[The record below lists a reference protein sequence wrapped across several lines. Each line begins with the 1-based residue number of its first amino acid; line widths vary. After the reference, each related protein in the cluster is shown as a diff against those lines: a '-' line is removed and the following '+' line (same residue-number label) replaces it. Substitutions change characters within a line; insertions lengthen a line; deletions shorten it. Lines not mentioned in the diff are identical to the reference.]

1 MAGQEITMQN
11 IPHCCLDMLA
21 VQYKEVVFFSGEK
34 EDSLS
39 SNFLTLASW
48 WRYLQGL
55 YFISEFGTKVTNSR
69 YDYSSSRSYR
79 NLFLNVSLPYL
90 AILIPPSAFP
100 NFPKTLPLDSHQ
112 AALGQQHHLLAR
124 TEKSW
129 TQHPFLF
136 FDKKFSISV
145 GCFSHV
151 KFLTFAHHAFSH
163 TSYVH
168 CSLSRMLLWP
178 VSPGQFRNPGLNI
191 IFLGKPFLKSSRMI

>member
-11 IPHCCLDMLA
+11 IPHRCLDVLA

-55 YFISEFGTKVTNSR
+55 YFISKFRTKVTNSR
-69 YDYSSSRSYR
+69 YDYSSSRSYK

-100 NFPKTLPLDSHQ
+100 NFPRILALDSHQ

-124 TEKSW
+124 TENSW
-129 TQHPFLF
+129 TQHPFLS
-136 FDKKFSISV
+136 FDKKFPISV

-151 KFLTFAHHAFSH
+151 KFFTFAHHAL
-163 TSYVH
+163 
-168 CSLSRMLLWP
+168 SLPMFAVLSLECFYDLFHLA
-178 VSPGQFRNPGLNI
+178 SLEA
-191 IFLGKPFLKSSRMI
+191 LA